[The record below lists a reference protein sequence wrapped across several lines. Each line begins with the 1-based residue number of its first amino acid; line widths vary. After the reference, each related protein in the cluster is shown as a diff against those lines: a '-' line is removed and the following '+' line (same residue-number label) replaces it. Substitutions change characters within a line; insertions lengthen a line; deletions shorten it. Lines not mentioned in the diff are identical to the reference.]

1 MLFVALAQRSRL
13 QPDQPLAD
21 KVIAAVSRCGSA
33 PLAFGVIAGGTDGYF
48 RETESPN
55 YRRTNEPASCLTQLH
70 ATRDARRLAA
80 SRRRAVDRRRRNS
93 RGFGVDCVC
102 GAFAASTS
110 SMRRTQSWLALAA
123 QYVRL
128 ETAQKINMGLSDNDV
143 EKIKGIFTDRF
154 LQTFAERVAQ
164 LRERKYETRMRE
176 QEQAIVELKEEIR
189 DLRDT
194 QDRILRTV
202 DDQEQASRN
211 FNEYDRRLQ
220 RLDLVVPNT

>member
-123 QYVRL
+123 QYVRIHYHYDITVIARRKFDTPTQISPIL
-128 ETAQKINMGLSDNDV
+128 FLINVHTGPSRTKYLKTSQRRLW
-143 EKIKGIFTDRF
+143 K
-154 LQTFAERVAQ
+154 
-164 LRERKYETRMRE
+164 RKTMMTMKTKNHCHILLMIYADMYCSTNK
-176 QEQAIVELKEEIR
+176 LLLDFSLLYR
-189 DLRDT
+189 DLK
-194 QDRILRTV
+194 
-202 DDQEQASRN
+202 
-211 FNEYDRRLQ
+211 
-220 RLDLVVPNT
+220 